1 MKNKFNKIGL
11 GTAQFI
17 KGYGISEDKKK
28 INKILKQLP
37 SNINLIDT
45 SPVYGDAYKN
55 IRNLKKNLNIVT
67 KVVIQSKHLN
77 NFSKKKIFSI
87 VNKNIKT
94 LNKKSIYGLLIHNP
108 IILKNKNFEKLI
120 LCFDEIKKKFN
131 IKKIGVSIY
140 NKQDIDFIFHK
151 WTPDIIQLP
160 LNVFDRRL
168 LRNGFIKKVKKKGV
182 EIHCRSCFLQGLLL
196 QDSINLKFKKW
207 TNLFQKWDKFCIK
220 NNITKLEASI
230 IFLKNLKLNY
240 LIVGVDSINQLKEVS
255 NIIKNKKTM
264 KFPKNIS
271 SNNLKLIDPR
281 LWSNL

>member
-1 MKNKFNKIGL
+1 M

-17 KGYGISEDKKK
+17 KGYGINRNKKTIYK
-28 INKILKQLP
+28 IFKNFP

-45 SPVYGDAYKN
+45 SPAYGNAYKN

-67 KVVIQSKHLN
+67 KIVIQPKHLN
-77 NFSKKKIFSI
+77 NFSKIKIFSI
-87 VNKNIKT
+87 IKKNIKY

-140 NKQDIDFIFHK
+140 SEQDINFIFHK

-168 LRNGFIKKVKKKGV
+168 LKNGFIKKIKKKGV

-196 QDSINLKFKKW
+196 QDNINIKFKKW
-207 TNLFQKWDKFCIK
+207 TNLFKKWDKFCMK
-220 NNITKLEASI
+220 NNATKLEASI
-230 IFLKNLKLNY
+230 IFLKSLKLNY
-240 LIVGVDSINQLKEVS
+240 LIVGADSINQLKEVL

-271 SNNLKLIDPR
+271 SKNLELIDPR
-281 LWSNL
+281 RWSNL

>member
-1 MKNKFNKIGL
+1 MKNKFNNIGF

-17 KGYGISEDKKK
+17 NGYGINKNKKS
-28 INKILKQLP
+28 INKIFNNFP
-37 SNINLIDT
+37 SNISLIDT
-45 SPVYGDAYKN
+45 SPAYGDAYKN
-55 IRNLKKNLNIVT
+55 IRNLKKNINIVT
-67 KVVIQSKHLN
+67 KIVIKSKHLN

-87 VNKNIKT
+87 IEKNIKP

-120 LCFDEIKKKFN
+120 LSFDEIKKKFN
-131 IKKIGVSIY
+131 IKKVGVSIY
-140 NKQDIDFIFHK
+140 NKNDIDFIFHK

-168 LRNGFIKKVKKKGV
+168 LKNGFIKKIKTKGV

-196 QDSINLKFKKW
+196 QDSINVKFKKW
-207 TNLFQKWDKFCIK
+207 TNLFQKWDKFCLK
-220 NNITKLEASI
+220 NNTTKLEASV

-271 SNNLKLIDPR
+271 SKNLKLIDPR
-281 LWSNL
+281 HWSNL